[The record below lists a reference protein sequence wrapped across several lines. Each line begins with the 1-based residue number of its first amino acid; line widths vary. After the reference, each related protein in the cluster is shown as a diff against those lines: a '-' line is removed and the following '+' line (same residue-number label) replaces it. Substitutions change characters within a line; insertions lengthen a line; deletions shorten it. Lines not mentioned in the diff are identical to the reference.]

1 MRISDWSSDVCS
13 SDLLARLRGFLPR
26 EYRVLRLRGCRPGIV
41 VRGRFSEDE
50 GNIIVHAAVEIACRA
65 AVDEHETV
73 GGKFE
78 HVAVVADDQ
87 HRAVEAVQRLHQRLA
102 RVDVEVVGRS
112 EEHTSELQS
121 LMRLSYD

>member
-26 EYRVLRLRGCRPGIV
+26 EFRVLRLRGCRPGIV
-41 VRGRFSEDE
+41 VCGRFSEDE

-78 HVAVVADDQ
+78 HVAVVADVQ
-87 HRAVEAVQRLHQRLA
+87 HRAVEAVHTLDRMSTRLN
-102 RVDVEVVGRS
+102 S
-112 EEHTSELQS
+112 
-121 LMRLSYD
+121 SY